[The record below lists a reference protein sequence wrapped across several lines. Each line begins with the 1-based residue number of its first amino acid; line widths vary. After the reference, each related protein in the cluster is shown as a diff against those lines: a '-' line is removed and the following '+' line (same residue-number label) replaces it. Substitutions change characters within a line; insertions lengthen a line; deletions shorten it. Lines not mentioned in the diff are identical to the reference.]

1 MEDQFQLEGI
11 FATGTKEGIGA
22 ERLGEEL
29 SKRLTWEDIEGGRV
43 RRQRGRQV
51 WGEELADLGI
61 AGIGVEA
68 IVADALKAF
77 WKDMLDHAADEDQD
91 GERFVF
97 NLAGFMIAIP
107 VADGMAVVAF
117 DAVNGDRGRDNIF
130 SEIVSKAPAVGRGIA
145 FFDESDEAG
154 GVIFPGLIDERVDG
168 RGVEM
173 LPEHG

>member
-29 SKRLTWEDIEGGRV
+29 SKRLTREDIEGGRV

-91 GERFVF
+91 RERFVF
-97 NLAGFMIAIP
+97 DLAGFMIAIP

-117 DAVNGDRGRDNIF
+117 DAVNGDGGRDNIF
-130 SEIVSKAPAVGRGIA
+130 GEIASEAPAGGRGIA

-154 GVIFPGLIDERVDG
+154 GVIFPSLIDERVDG
-168 RGVEM
+168 RGGE
-173 LPEHG
+173 LLAEHG